1 MSKDMTGSLSKNKKK
16 QTDAHPDYRGSC
28 TVNGVQFWISSWV
41 NEGSDGK
48 YLSLKFQQK
57 EDVAP
62 KKSVSLDDIED
73 DIPF

>member
-1 MSKDMTGSLSKNKKK
+1 M
-16 QTDAHPDYRGSC
+16 
-28 TVNGVQFWISSWV
+28 NGVQFWISSWV